1 MIKAAIFDMDGILI
15 DSEPLWQE
23 AEKKVFAQVGIE
35 IPTEMCL
42 ETMGMRTDEVVACRY
57 KKQKWS
63 AKSCKE
69 VEVEIL
75 SEMVDLIKQKGVPMQ
90 GVDYILDFF
99 AHKNVRLALATSSP
113 LRIIQTVLNKLH
125 LHRVFEVIHSAE
137 FEQYGKPHPA
147 IYISTLRK
155 LNLKASEVLVFE
167 DSYNGLLSAKAAKL
181 RTVVIPEKSV
191 WHDSRYD
198 LAGLK
203 LKSLLEFKQEHLQR
217 LAKG

>member
-42 ETMGMRTDEVVACRY
+42 ETMGMRTDEVVAFRY

-125 LHRVFEVIHSAE
+125 L
-137 FEQYGKPHPA
+137 
-147 IYISTLRK
+147 
-155 LNLKASEVLVFE
+155 
-167 DSYNGLLSAKAAKL
+167 
-181 RTVVIPEKSV
+181 
-191 WHDSRYD
+191 
-198 LAGLK
+198 
-203 LKSLLEFKQEHLQR
+203 
-217 LAKG
+217 